1 MNDREKFVV
10 KAALIYLQANRED
23 VNQAFETDDQVEISV
38 NGDVGNAILEDE
50 VEDLLFTM
58 FWESTNLGAEGRN

>member
-58 FWESTNLGAEGRN
+58 FWESTNLGAEVRN

>member
-58 FWESTNLGAEGRN
+58 FWESTNLGAEA